1 VTVRAINNLAEL
13 YQNYDVLF
21 CDIWG
26 VLHNG
31 VSVFKPAE
39 QALISARD
47 AGKTVILI
55 TNSPRTQRDVI
66 AQLASLGV
74 NADCYDD
81 VVTSGDVTRTLI
93 EEAPRRLFLIG
104 PNYDVA
110 LFEGLDTEL
119 VEEFEADGVIV
130 TGLNYDHDETPE
142 DYRDQL
148 TRLRARNLPLIC
160 ANPDIEVEYG
170 NKRHWCAG
178 ALARDYA
185 LMGGRVVVA
194 GKPHA
199 PIYDLATKKLDKIL
213 GHVPE
218 KVRIL
223 AIGDGLLTDVKGA
236 EINGFD
242 VLYIAGGIHAVHY
255 KTNEEADRQQMIK
268 FFNEHHLTP
277 TYMMM
282 GLE

>member
-1 VTVRAINNLAEL
+1 VTVRAINNLADI

-39 QALISARD
+39 RALISARD

-55 TNSPRTQRDVI
+55 TNSPRTQGDVI

-104 PNYDVA
+104 PNYDIA

-130 TGLNYDHDETPE
+130 TGLGSGQDETPE

-185 LMGGRVVVA
+185 LMGGRVFVA

-218 KVRIL
+218 KGRIL

-268 FFNEHHLTP
+268 FFHEHHLTP